1 MRAFAEPKLDLSD
14 LQGNVL
20 RGYGYPMAAS
30 LWFSIGDAAAGR
42 AWLGGLVERVTTG
55 APWSTG
61 KPEATCNVA
70 ITAAGLRALGL
81 DDAVLAAYPPDF
93 LQGMAARA
101 ESVGD
106 RDEDHPSGWE
116 AGFGT
121 GQAHVLVI
129 LNALEERALDAAVA
143 LLDHDVSDPGVTLIA
158 QQRAAVL
165 AGAREH
171 FGFSDG
177 FAQPAIEGDGN
188 VALPGQGTPEA
199 GGRWSEL
206 ALGEFILGY
215 HDQDEQLPPA
225 PRGPLGLNATFMVY
239 RKLHQDVAAFRRALR
254 ERAAAFGGSEEQL
267 AAKIAGRWRDGTPT
281 ALSPDRPD
289 PGRVARPE
297 EANDFR
303 YEDDAEGLRCPLGAH
318 VRRANPRD
326 ALGWH
331 GTRTRRHRMIRRG
344 MPYGPPLPDGTL
356 EDDGAER
363 GLIFVSLCASLR
375 RQFEIV
381 QAQWLGDGNLFGL
394 GDDRDWLLLAD
405 DRPNAKMTVQGRPP
419 RFLAGQPR
427 FVTVRGG
434 EYLLVPSL
442 SGLRALASGTAA

>member
-1 MRAFAEPKLDLSD
+1 MRAFAEPAVDLAD

-20 RGYGYPMAAS
+20 RGYGFPRAAY
-30 LWFSIGDAAAGR
+30 LWFTVSDAAGGR
-42 AWLGGLVERVTTG
+42 RWLGRVLERVTT
-55 APWSTG
+55 AEPWRAG
-61 KPEATCNVA
+61 KPESTVNVA
-70 ITAAGLRALGL
+70 ITAAGLRALGVA
-81 DDAVLAAYPPDF
+81 DAVIAAYPPDF

-101 ESVGD
+101 DSIGD
-106 RDEDHPSGWE
+106 RGEDDPSRWQDGL
-116 AGFGT
+116 GSGR
-121 GQAHVLVI
+121 AHVLLTI
-129 LNALEERALDAAVA
+129 NARDAQPLEETIAWTE
-143 LLDHDVSDPGVTLIA
+143 HDVSDPGVTLLA
-158 QQRAAVL
+158 DQRAGAL
-165 AGAREH
+165 DGAREH
-171 FGFSDG
+171 FGFGDG
-177 FAQPAIEGDGN
+177 FSQPAIEGDGN
-188 VALPGQGTPEA
+188 VAMPGHGTPEA

-206 ALGEFILGY
+206 PLGEFILGY

-225 PRGPLGLNATFMVY
+225 PRGPLGTNATFMVY

-254 ERAAAFGGSEEQL
+254 EHARRAGGDEEAL
-267 AAKIAGRWRDGTPT
+267 AAKVVGRWRDGTPA

-289 PGRVARPE
+289 PERLARPE
-297 EANDFR
+297 HANDFR
-303 YEDDAEGLRCPLGAH
+303 YEDDPQGERCPLGAH

-356 EDDGAER
+356 TDDGADR
-363 GLIFVSLCASLR
+363 GLIFVSFCASLR

-405 DRPNAKMTVQGRPP
+405 DRPLAKMTLQGHPP
-419 RFLAGQPR
+419 RFITGQPR

-442 SGLRALASGTAA
+442 AGLRAIAAGAAA